1 MEVHK
6 NTWSGGQ
13 TSPLLHRHVLLA
25 QSVFKLERNEKRTNK
40 RLVYVSLMVYHASNN
55 HYHGD
60 WKFSLNQVTNNSAKA
75 IAKGKESSSGTTV
88 TFAQLTVLFDLVLR
102 SEQVC
107 QDSRKRWL
115 LCHMSKKTCTGF
127 L

>member
-40 RLVYVSLMVYHASNN
+40 RLVYVSMMVYPASNN

-60 WKFSLNQVTNNSAKA
+60 WKFSLNLVRPQVTNNSAKA
-75 IAKGKESSSGTTV
+75 IAKGKESWSGTTV
-88 TFAQLTVLFDLVLR
+88 TFAQLTVLLDLVLR
-102 SEQVC
+102 TEQV
-107 QDSRKRWL
+107 
-115 LCHMSKKTCTGF
+115 
-127 L
+127 